1 MNFASVQRILGVIL
15 TIFSLTMVPP
25 MIIGGYFHEGSWW
38 PFAESFGLLLLT
50 GLALWLP
57 VYRSQRDLKLRDGFL
72 IVALFWPLLALAS
85 ATPLI
90 FGEDPGLGFTDA
102 AFEAV
107 AGITTT
113 NASVIRSLARLPQAM
128 LWYRQQLQWLGGI
141 GAVVLSIAL
150 FPMLGIGGMQL
161 YKSDTPGPLKDER
174 LSPRIAQTA
183 RALSG
188 IYLLLTLACAAAYAG
203 AGMSTLEAIEHAFS
217 TVSTGGFSTHDGGF
231 AYFKSPAIDMVAVLF
246 MFLGGVNF
254 ALHYAAWR
262 SKNVGTYFGDPQFRV
277 YLSVTLGVAAL
288 VAIYLI
294 STSTYTSPL
303 MAMRY
308 GLFEAVSMQ
317 STTGFEAVHFNVWP
331 GMLPTLLMLV
341 TFVGGSAGST
351 AGGMKIIRW
360 QLVLK
365 QAQRELARIV
375 HPNASLLVKFADKRV
390 PGRVLAAVTGFFA
403 MYLLLFALMMLGMLA
418 TGVDQTTA
426 WSAVATC
433 LNNAGGG
440 LGSVAAGFHTLPVA
454 AKWLAVVAMLIGRL
468 EVFTIIVVFTPTFW
482 RH

>member
-1 MNFASVQRILGVIL
+1 MYFSSVQRILGVIV

-25 MIIGGYFHEGSWW
+25 MIVGAYFHEHSWW
-38 PFAESFGLLLLT
+38 PFAESFGLLLVT
-50 GLALWLP
+50 GLALFLP

-72 IVALFWPLLALAS
+72 IVAIFWPLLALAS
-85 ATPLI
+85 AIPLI

-113 NASVIRSLARLPQAM
+113 NASVIRTLAHLPQAM

-161 YKSDTPGPLKDER
+161 YKGDTPGPLKDER
-174 LSPRIAQTA
+174 LSPRITQTA
-183 RALSG
+183 RTLSG
-188 IYLLLTLACAAAYAG
+188 IYLLLTLACAAAYVAV
-203 AGMSTLEAIEHAFS
+203 GMPALDAIEYAFS
-217 TVSTGGFSTHDGGF
+217 TVSTGGFSPHDGGF
-231 AYFKSPAIDMVAVLF
+231 AHFNSSAIELVAVVF
-246 MFLGGVNF
+246 MFFGGVNF

-262 SKNVGTYFGDPQFRV
+262 TKRIGTYFGDPQFRV
-277 YLSVTLGVAAL
+277 YLMVTLGVAAL
-288 VAIYLI
+288 VAAYLI
-294 STSTYTSPL
+294 INGTYASPIL
-303 MAMRY
+303 ALRY

-317 STTGFEAVHFNVWP
+317 STTGFEAVHFNLWP

-375 HPNASLLVKFADKRV
+375 HPNAALLVKFADKRV

-418 TGVDQTTA
+418 TGVDQASA

-440 LGSVAAGFHTLPVA
+440 LGSVAGGFHTLPVA
-454 AKWLAVVAMLIGRL
+454 AKWLAIVAMLIGRL